1 VRVAYLGPAGT
12 FGEEAARRY
21 APAAEL
27 IACPSHAAVA
37 KAVDSGGADLGVMAI
52 ENSINGSVAETL
64 DILIHET
71 TLQIQSELLVPIE
84 HSLVA
89 KPGAEIDGVSVI
101 YSHTQAL
108 GQCREFLEGHFPSAR
123 LEAALSTA
131 QAVELAVAH
140 EGAAAIANAR
150 AATLYGAEVLTP
162 AIQDRPNNATR
173 FVIIGGGQP
182 GPSGHDRTSIA
193 FQFDDD
199 RAGLLTDAMTELS
212 SRGINCTKME
222 SRPTRATFGEYIFLV
237 DFEGHAQDRACA
249 SALIALRAMT
259 SELKI
264 FGSYPRAAEG

>member
-1 VRVAYLGPAGT
+1 MRVAYLGPAGT

-21 APAAEL
+21 APAAKL

-37 KAVDSGGADLGVMAI
+37 KAVDSGSADLGVMAI

-89 KPGAEIDGVSVI
+89 KPGTEIDGVSVI

-108 GQCREFLEGHFPSAR
+108 GQCREFLEGHFPNAR

-140 EGAAAIANAR
+140 EGAAIANAR
-150 AATLYGAEVLTP
+150 AAALYGAAVLTP
-162 AIQDRPNNATR
+162 AIQDRANNATR
-173 FVIIGGGQP
+173 FVVIGGGQP
-182 GPSGHDRTSIA
+182 GPSGRDRTSIA

-199 RAGLLTDAMTELS
+199 RDGLLTAAMTELS

-249 SALIALRAMT
+249 SALTALRAMT